1 MQFNQN
7 INLKVSNREAESKYK
22 DTIPKQQNSDG
33 RHKSQSSLRHQS
45 ISPGYFKTKLTDG
58 NRDRGRIS
66 SLES

>member
-33 RHKSQSSLRHQS
+33 RHKSQSF
-45 ISPGYFKTKLTDG
+45 PEPPKYFPHMYTCGVFILIFGKTNT
-58 NRDRGRIS
+58 IM
-66 SLES
+66 